1 MITTSKMFNSTNSSS
16 NIGPLDRCIEWAS
29 ENLQQGDDNTPVV
42 TPMLIFNEE
51 VMRNNGTGTTRRM
64 LATDIATFIEH
75 IDGRTSSMYL
85 HEIVPSGAPVKLAFD
100 VELKFAADDESV
112 NKRQTAFGS
121 SDEATLVPLCATLT
135 DTLVD
140 VCLSKLSTYVGR
152 PLDRSAVVETHC
164 TRPGKFSRHITI
176 DGSDDVYGSIVFATD
191 GDCRAFV
198 ESLLANELANERPM
212 YDILIDLGIY
222 DDRHPLRTYY
232 SAKREA
238 PSLRMRLATD
248 GACDG
253 ATMVRSLR
261 SCIVTHRAPASDF
274 YHQPGTRRYVT
285 SLYVQE
291 EPDVVMA
298 IRIPGAKTSRR
309 TANSSSANS
318 TASNGTMP
326 HSSALNSVASAILT
340 CPELTAYAPQRVVFR
355 ANEAIVKCGTV
366 ACSAHPSKAHR
377 KENKCVF
384 LRIDLL
390 TQMYVQLCHS
400 SACKDVRRSNP
411 PRRRPLS
418 LAVCQ
423 AIMQYLN
430 SADWPDGENVGVDF
444 ETAIA
449 PTK

>member
-1 MITTSKMFNSTNSSS
+1 MITTNKVFNSIDTPSNS
-16 NIGPLDRCIEWAS
+16 GPLDRCIEWAS
-29 ENLQQGDDNTPVV
+29 ENLQQGDDDTPVV

-51 VMRNNGTGTTRRM
+51 VARKNGAGTTRRM
-64 LATDIATFIEH
+64 VATDIATFIENN
-75 IDGRTSSMYL
+75 DGRTSSMYF

-100 VELKFAADDESV
+100 VELKFATDDESV
-112 NKRQTAFGS
+112 NKRQTVFGA
-121 SDEATLVPLCATLT
+121 SDEATLLPLCATLT
-135 DTLVD
+135 NTLVD

-152 PLDRSAVVETHC
+152 PLDQSAVVETHC

-191 GDCRAFV
+191 SDCRAFV

-212 YDILIDLGIY
+212 YDVLIDLGIY
-222 DDRHPLRTYY
+222 DDRHPLRTYF

-253 ATMVRSLR
+253 TTLARSLR

-285 SLYVQE
+285 SLYAQE

-298 IRIPGAKTSRR
+298 IRIPGAKQSRR
-309 TANSSSANS
+309 TANSSAAGSNASA
-318 TASNGTMP
+318 GTMP
-326 HSSALNSVASAILT
+326 HSSALNSVASAILA
-340 CPELTAYAPQRVVFR
+340 CPDLSTYAPQRVVFR
-355 ANEAIVKCGTV
+355 LNVAIVKCGTL

-377 KENKCVF
+377 KDNKCVF
-384 LRIDLL
+384 LRVDLL

-400 SACKDVRRSNP
+400 TACKEIRRSNP

-423 AIMQYLN
+423 TIIQYLN